1 MFNRLATYSLALVL
15 ILLAS
20 CGPAPVPPTP
30 TATPVPP
37 TATSKPE
44 PEVWDYLPM
53 GVMTRSGES
62 YIPEQYAAYIEQEM
76 GVKVVI
82 HKQERWEPYQIL
94 EHMQTDETLRE
105 LVRNAEII
113 TFDFHLEFLNTP
125 EGLYTSQLCG
135 SEDNQDCLREALQ
148 KEKENFN
155 ALFDQLAELRGGT
168 PVLLRVFIM
177 DDHYYQFVLPGMG
190 LITKPEVAEVLKS
203 YYHEFQKFVEEE
215 GWERGIVIV
224 RALPDPYF
232 QESKP
237 PSEWL
242 DGIGHYTEQGSRVIT
257 DELITFGL
265 EFQVLK

>member
-1 MFNRLATYSLALVL
+1 MQILFRLIVMSALL
-15 ILLAS
+15 IGITA
-20 CGPAPVPPTP
+20 CVPRET
-30 TATPVPP
+30 
-37 TATSKPE
+37 
-44 PEVWDYLPM
+44 WDYLPV
-53 GVMTRSGES
+53 GVMTRSEMS

-76 GVKVVI
+76 GVEVII

-135 SEDNQDCLREALQ
+135 GEDNQDCLREALQ
-148 KEKENFN
+148 KEKEVFN

-168 PVLLRVFIM
+168 PVLLRVFII
-177 DDHYYQFVLPGMG
+177 DDHYYQFRLPGMREP
-190 LITKPEVAEVLKS
+190 LVKPEEAALMKI

-215 GWERGIVIV
+215 GQKRGIVIV

-232 QESKP
+232 QGSKP
-237 PSEWL
+237 PGEWL
-242 DGIGHYTEQGSRVIT
+242 DGIGHYTEQGSRIIT
-257 DELITFGL
+257 DELIKFGL